1 MADKGFVMFVENKI
15 SRVEV
20 ITENGRTYVGH
31 GKFEFSVQ
39 DDERT
44 LKIFK
49 LKESDKSISN

>member
-1 MADKGFVMFVENKI
+1 MTDERLVTLVENKI
-15 SRVEV
+15 TRVEI
-20 ITENGRTYVGH
+20 ITENGRTYVGR

-39 DDERT
+39 DNERT